1 MVNTAEPTHPSSGE
15 ILLGL
20 WPQVR
25 ARLRPAHPWELPA
38 SSGVSDMRMVEF
50 WRIEKAGW
58 AGAGVAMLDDLG
70 WFRPLA
76 NPDLLGRF
84 LYVFGSQSASTDRE
98 VIAWYREAGPLW
110 ETAVLEGQ
118 ELPRWA
124 ERLEPEQREQLAPE
138 VRAGYAEPLWWVR
151 EQALELQA
159 CYDLWAALR
168 RGQTEA
174 LRALLGGGVPEG
186 KVPADIYL
194 LAGRLVRDLVDES
207 EVGTGRA
214 GSFSIT
220 TEPATPHRRLRP
232 LSNEECR
239 RWARIVL
246 ARRLNAAE
254 RKSWREW
261 LLPEEALVW
270 ERLDE
275 EERAQA
281 LIEGADLVR
290 SPHFE
295 GLTTALSLLLGRL
308 VEQGLVLPQCQGCH
322 RLFHPSRKGQRYCT
336 SRCGDTDRQ
345 RRIYRP
351 GKRARAKA
359 QGGDSRGRANDG

>member
-1 MVNTAEPTHPSSGE
+1 MVNTPEPTHPSPTE
-15 ILLGL
+15 IALGL

-38 SSGVSDMRMVEF
+38 ASAASDTRIVEF
-50 WRIEKAGW
+50 WRIKKGGW
-58 AGAGVAMLDDLG
+58 AGAGVPVLDHVG

-76 NPDLLGRF
+76 DPDLLGRF
-84 LYVFGSQSASTDRE
+84 LHTFGSQAAPADRE
-98 VIAWYREAGPLW
+98 VITWYREGGPLW
-110 ETAVLEGQ
+110 ETAMVEGRQ
-118 ELPRWA
+118 LPRWA

-151 EQALELQA
+151 EQALELQV
-159 CYDLWAALR
+159 CYDLWAGLR
-168 RGQTEA
+168 RGQAGA

-186 KVPADIYL
+186 KVLAALYL
-194 LAGRLVRDLVDES
+194 LAGRLVRSLVEES

-214 GSFSIT
+214 GSFSII
-220 TEPATPHRRLRP
+220 TEPATARPRLRP
-232 LSNEECR
+232 LSDEESR

-254 RKSWREW
+254 RKRWREW
-261 LLPEEALVW
+261 LLPEEALAW
-270 ERLDE
+270 ERLDG

-281 LIEGADLVR
+281 LIAGADLVR

-295 GLTTALSLLLGRL
+295 GLTTALSLLLGGL
-308 VEQGLVLPQCQGCH
+308 LEQGLVLPHCQGCH
-322 RLFHPSRKGQRYCT
+322 RLFHPSRKGQHYC
-336 SRCGDTDRQ
+336 SRRCGDANRQ

-351 GKRARAKA
+351 AKRARAEA
-359 QGGDSRGRANDG
+359 GEGNSQAESQG